1 MIRPDLHFGVT
12 RPSRVYDRPCPGR
25 PMTHLPIWCSTD
37 GMTKTVLTFLA
48 AFLCTLATARAAMT
62 DWIEV
67 HGGAVRLISEGP
79 LQDGHYRAGL
89 EFLMEPGWH
98 TYWRY
103 AGEAGIPPQ
112 ISVTSSQNVSD
123 LDILYPV
130 PERYNDGFS
139 ESIVYHDG
147 IVLPF
152 LITPVSAADPA
163 RLEIEVF
170 FGICKD
176 ICVPGEA
183 SLSLDFRPGDQND
196 KLSGKL
202 VQRDL
207 AAVPGSGP
215 ADGLEFRSVS
225 FDGADYI
232 MIEAQAADGRDIDLF
247 AAGPEGSYIGL
258 PKLVSHA
265 DGIALWR
272 LSTKGLTTTS
282 EDEQL
287 RLVLTADGSG
297 IEKLERIKPEWLK

>member
-1 MIRPDLHFGVT
+1 
-12 RPSRVYDRPCPGR
+12 
-25 PMTHLPIWCSTD
+25 
-37 GMTKTVLTFLA
+37 MTKTVLTFLV

-62 DWIEV
+62 DWVEV

-79 LQDGHYRAGL
+79 LQDGRYRAGL

-112 ISVTSSQNVSD
+112 ISITSSQNVAE

-152 LITPVSAADPA
+152 VITPVSAEDPA
-163 RLEIEVF
+163 RLEIDVF

-176 ICVPGEA
+176 ICVPGDA
-183 SLSLDFRPGDQND
+183 ALSLDFQPGDRHD
-196 KLSGKL
+196 KLAGKL

-207 AAVPGSGP
+207 SAVPGPGP
-215 ADGLEFRSVS
+215 AGGLEFTSVS
-225 FDGADYI
+225 FDGGDYI
-232 MIEAQAADGRDIDLF
+232 MIETQVAGDQNVDLF

-265 DGIALWR
+265 DGVAVWR
-272 LSTKGLTTTS
+272 LSTKGLTTTP
-282 EDEQL
+282 EDDQL
-287 RLVLTADGSG
+287 RFVLTANGSG
-297 IEKLERIKPEWLK
+297 IEQLERIQPDWLK

>member
-1 MIRPDLHFGVT
+1 
-12 RPSRVYDRPCPGR
+12 
-25 PMTHLPIWCSTD
+25 MTHLPNWCSSGD
-37 GMTKTVLTFLA
+37 MTKTVLTFLA

-62 DWIEV
+62 DWVEV
-67 HGGAVRLISEGP
+67 HGGAVRLISSGP
-79 LQDGHYRAGL
+79 LQDGHYKAGL

-112 ISVTSSQNVSD
+112 ISVTNSKNVGE

-152 LITPVSAADPA
+152 LVTPARAADPA

-183 SLSLDFRPGDQND
+183 SLSLDFHPEDRND
-196 KLSGKL
+196 KLAGKL

-207 AAVPGSGP
+207 AAVPGAGP
-215 ADGLEFRSVS
+215 AHGLEFKSVT
-225 FDGADYI
+225 FDGGDYI
-232 MIEAQAADGRDIDLF
+232 MIETQVGDHRDVDLF
-247 AAGPEGSYIGL
+247 AAGPEGSFIGL
-258 PKLVSHA
+258 PKLVTNA
-265 DGIALWR
+265 DGVAVWR
-272 LSTKGLTTTS
+272 LSTKGLVTAP
-282 EDEQL
+282 DDDQL
-287 RLVLTADGSG
+287 RLVLTANGSG
-297 IEKLERIKPEWLK
+297 IEQLERIQPEWLK